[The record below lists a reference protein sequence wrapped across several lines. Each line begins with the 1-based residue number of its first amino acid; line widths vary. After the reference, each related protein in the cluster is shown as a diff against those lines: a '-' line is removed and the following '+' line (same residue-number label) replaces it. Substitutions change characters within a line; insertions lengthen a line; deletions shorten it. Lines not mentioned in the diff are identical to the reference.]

1 MCVAESF
8 PRGGGVPHVQAPL
21 ADLIEAT
28 RGHHADLVALKLF
41 ACLPRFLLGLRP
53 GTAERDDLGAVHPA
67 DAGETRDRLPL
78 APARRGFGPFTRP
91 SVVGKLETRGDRAA
105 VDPPGR
111 PDIQLACG
119 RSERCDVELRKSLLV
134 VTVLDECEAYN

>member
-1 MCVAESF
+1 MCVTERF
-8 PRGGGVPHVQAPL
+8 QRGGEVAQFQADL
-21 ADLIEAT
+21 ADRIEAT

-91 SVVGKLETRGDRAA
+91 LIVGELETRGDRAA

-111 PDIQLACG
+111 PDIQLARGCG
-119 RSERCDVELRKSLLV
+119 ERCDVELRKSLLV